1 MAIFTVYTCDALG
14 SMQATVGTAVQAKL
28 KEYFSKITEGTYDSC
43 EVKEALPGQKMEE
56 NELLVFFMPPGLSIA
71 ASLPGATSK
80 PDPTSDGVTIWTT
93 ASGAVSEVYAKTSL
107 DAEMLAKLAFHE
119 LMHNKLRL
127 GDDLHKN
134 QDGLGAREVGPS
146 SQLTAKNIAGM
157 KTALKN
163 KTLQWVAGVAVL
175 TTGKVDPLSPFYR
188 I

>member
-1 MAIFTVYTCDALG
+1 MAIFTVYICDALG
-14 SMQATVGTAVQAKL
+14 SLKATVAPAVQAKL
-28 KEYFSKITEGTYDSC
+28 KEYFSKITEGSYDSC
-43 EVKEALPGQKMEE
+43 EVKEAASGQKLEE

-71 ASLPGATSK
+71 ASLPGATAK
-80 PDPTSDGVTIWTT
+80 PDTSSDGFTIWTT

-127 GDDLHKN
+127 GEKLHDE
-134 QDGLGAREVGPS
+134 QDGLGAKEISAS
-146 SQLTAKNIAGM
+146 SVLTAKNISGM
-157 KTALKN
+157 KAALPN

-175 TTGKVDPLSPFYR
+175 TTGKNDPLSPFYR